1 MITNTG
7 RYIITKYLLG
17 QVPAYASWMAVGC
30 GAQPKKD
37 MTFSVTKKFATGP
50 DEETLINTATITFS
64 NAQLHTFK
72 VGDAIYVTD
81 VDPRL
86 DGTRVVI
93 LATATT
99 VSFAIE
105 SLDSISLT
113 SLSGYS
119 GNASYSYIFK
129 ETLDFEMLRIPI
141 TSRGYVR
148 EDGVSKVVL
157 TAELPTPDKYEITE
171 VGIYPALRNPSANG
185 LDSQQLF
192 LFSES
197 EEWVAH
203 KNGSAVSIPEITEKL
218 SNQDEAIDPG
228 TAADSTDGKIFM
240 VNADNEAFSQQI
252 RENRQEK
259 TRFLNDTIVLR
270 GDSSSLVKDTAYGPQ
285 GLEVEDID
293 AMHIHKGGIN
303 VDLSRQSPV
312 DQIKLAFSVLSK
324 DLEDENGISG
334 GTAIDE
340 VRLMVRFSSS
350 DHLAGEHSAE
360 FAQMNIN
367 IGEPVFEDNRYFVA
381 TSELQDLY
389 QTPQFTWSLAD
400 YAIIYASVYSR
411 YLATATEDAGV
422 VTITTAH
429 PHGYAVGHTVSINP
443 ITDPDSSPYQYE
455 ITEVSTETIKYVGSI
470 PVGGITSVSSK
481 SSNYYVALDAMRFE
495 NIANISSVYGL
506 VGYSEVSANYEG
518 YPRAIPKKQNTANFI
533 EFRYALDVE

>member
-17 QVPAYASWMAVGC
+17 QIPAYASYMAVGC
-30 GAQPKKD
+30 GSQPKKD
-37 MTFSVTKKFATGP
+37 MTFSVTKKAATGG
-50 DEETLINTATITFS
+50 LATITFS

-72 VGDAIYVTD
+72 SGDAIYVAD

-86 DGTRVVI
+86 DGTRVI
-93 LATATT
+93 TLATTTT
-99 VSFAIE
+99 VQFLIE
-105 SLDSISLT
+105 SLDTISLT
-113 SLSGYS
+113 TLSGYS

-148 EDGVSKVVL
+148 ENGVSKIVL

-171 VGIYPALRNPSANG
+171 VGIYPAIRNPSANG

-218 SNQDEAIDPG
+218 TNQDETIDPG

-240 VNADNEAFSQQI
+240 VNADNEAFNQPI

-270 GDSSSLVKDTAYGPQ
+270 GDSSSLVKDLTYGPQ

-303 VDLSRQSPV
+303 IDLSRQSPV

-324 DLEDENGISG
+324 DIDDENGISG

-360 FAQMNIN
+360 FAQMNVN
-367 IGEPVFEDNRYFVA
+367 IGSMVFEDNRYFVA

-400 YAIIYASVYSR
+400 YAIIYASVYSK
-411 YLATATEDAGV
+411 YAVTTATTAAGV
-422 VTITTAH
+422 VTITTAN
-429 PHGYAVGHTVSINP
+429 PHGYAVGHTVSLNST
-443 ITDPDSSPYQYE
+443 TDPDSSPYQYE
-455 ITEVSTETIKYVGSI
+455 ITEVSTDTIKYVGTI
-470 PVGGITSVSSK
+470 PAGGITSVSSK
-481 SSNYYVALDAMRFE
+481 SANYYVALDAMRFE

-518 YPRAIPKKQNTANFI
+518 YPRAIPKKQNTSNFI